1 MNEERY
7 ILFDQYLQDELS
19 AEEKLKFEKALS
31 EDAELASAFGIFQ
44 ELQAH
49 LENKFGNETELNA
62 FKDNLKT
69 ISRDHFKA
77 KKPKVFRLKPWHYAA
92 AASITLLFGLFLFNA
107 DFNPDFEDYHQY
119 ENAYFTERGT
129 VDGNLKQAE
138 EAFNAKQF
146 AAAVPLFET
155 VLKEINTPEINYF
168 YGVSLLES
176 NNIAAAEIVFDEL
189 RSGASIYKN
198 KAIWNLAM
206 AKLKQKDYKACKALL
221 ETIPEDYEDYD
232 RVRELL
238 KELD

>member
-19 AEEKLKFEKALS
+19 AEEKTTFEKALS
-31 EDAELASAFGIFQ
+31 EDEELASAFAIFK

-49 LENKFGNETELNA
+49 LGNKFGNEAELNA

-69 ISRDHFKA
+69 ISKDHFKA
-77 KKPKVFRLKPWHYAA
+77 KKSKVFRLRPWHYAA

-107 DFNPDFEDYHQY
+107 DSNPDFEDYHQY

-138 EAFNAKQF
+138 EAFNAKEYE
-146 AAAVPLFET
+146 AAVPLFEA

-176 NNIAAAEIVFDEL
+176 NNIAAAEIVFEEL
-189 RSGASIYKN
+189 QSGASIYKN

-206 AKLKQKDYKACKALL
+206 AKLKQKDYKSCKAILQ
-221 ETIPEDYEDYD
+221 TIPEDYEDYD

>member
-19 AEEKLKFEKALS
+19 AEEKTTFEKALS
-31 EDAELASAFGIFQ
+31 EDEELASAFAIFK

-49 LENKFGNETELNA
+49 LGNKFGNEAELNA

-69 ISRDHFKA
+69 ISKDHFKA
-77 KKPKVFRLKPWHYAA
+77 KKSKVFRLKPWHYAA

-107 DFNPDFEDYHQY
+107 DSNPDFEDYHQY

-138 EAFNAKQF
+138 EAFNAKEYE
-146 AAAVPLFET
+146 AAVPLFEA
-155 VLKEINTPEINYF
+155 VLKESNTPEINYF

-176 NNIAAAEIVFDEL
+176 NNIAAAEIVFEEL
-189 RSGASIYKN
+189 QSGASIYKN

-206 AKLKQKDYKACKALL
+206 AKLKQKDYKSCKAILQ
-221 ETIPEDYEDYD
+221 TIPEDYEDYD

>member
-1 MNEERY
+1 M
-7 ILFDQYLQDELS
+7 
-19 AEEKLKFEKALS
+19 S
-31 EDAELASAFGIFQ
+31 EDEELASAFAIFK

-49 LENKFGNETELNA
+49 LGNKFGNEAELNA

-69 ISRDHFKA
+69 ISKDHFKA
-77 KKPKVFRLKPWHYAA
+77 KKSKVFRLKPWHYAA

-107 DFNPDFEDYHQY
+107 DSNPDFEDYHQY

-138 EAFNAKQF
+138 EAFNAKEYE
-146 AAAVPLFET
+146 AAVPLFEA
-155 VLKEINTPEINYF
+155 VLKESNTPEINYF

-176 NNIAAAEIVFDEL
+176 NNIAAAEIVFEEL
-189 RSGASIYKN
+189 QSGASIYKN

-206 AKLKQKDYKACKALL
+206 AKLKQKDYKSCKAILQ
-221 ETIPEDYEDYD
+221 TIPEDYEDYD